1 MAIKTSRYAVVISA
15 MFFVNGA
22 VFANWLP
29 RVDEVR
35 DRIGV
40 TNGGLGVALL
50 GGGLGGVLASF
61 VIAALLARF
70 SALAVLRVS
79 STLLAL
85 AFPILALVPSQSTLL
100 LLVALF
106 GFLDV
111 FCDLSMN
118 AEAAAVQ
125 QVTANSIMQ
134 RVHGMWSLGFLTG
147 AVVGWAASVANVP
160 LGVHLT
166 LATVVLLVVTHVAIF
181 QLRGLD
187 VEPQTVTSPT
197 TVRFS
202 AAVLS
207 IVLLSLA
214 TAAFEITP
222 NEWSAVALR
231 DQFNAGNLKGA
242 GPVAFAVAMLIGRL
256 RGDALIDRRGPQ
268 VLLRNALAVTGAGM
282 LIVVVAPHSLVALC
296 GFFIWGLGVSVM
308 FPQLYL
314 MAATSHSTNAGAGL
328 AAMALAQRT
337 GFLSTTVSVGYLSEA
352 TSIRVTFLALFV
364 VATVLFAIGLVRY
377 RSNSANAILG

>member
-1 MAIKTSRYAVVISA
+1 
-15 MFFVNGA
+15 
-22 VFANWLP
+22 L
-29 RVDEVR
+29 
-35 DRIGV
+35 RI
-40 TNGGLGVALL
+40 
-50 GGGLGGVLASF
+50 
-61 VIAALLARF
+61 
-70 SALAVLRVS
+70 S

-85 AFPILALVPSQSTLL
+85 AFPLLALVPSQATLL
-100 LLVALF
+100 LLIALF

-125 QVTANSIMQ
+125 RVTKNSIMQ

-166 LATVVLLVVTHVAIF
+166 VTTVVLLVVTHVAIF
-181 QLRGLD
+181 QLRGLE
-187 VEPQTVTSPT
+187 VEPQSFTSPT

-202 AAVLS
+202 SAVVS
-207 IVLLSLA
+207 IVLLALA

-242 GPVAFAVAMLIGRL
+242 GPVAFAIAMLIGRL

-268 VLLRNALAVTGAGM
+268 VLLRNALVVTGVGI
-282 LIVVVAPHSLVALC
+282 LIVVIAPHALVALA
-296 GFFIWGLGVSVM
+296 GFFVWGLGVSVM

-352 TSIRVTFLALFV
+352 TSIRTTFFVLFV
-364 VATVLFAIGLVRY
+364 VATIVFQVGLARY
-377 RSNSANAILG
+377 RTNSTTAILD

>member
-1 MAIKTSRYAVVISA
+1 MATKNSRYAVVISA

-61 VIAALLARF
+61 VIAALLIRF

-125 QVTANSIMQ
+125 RVTTNSIMQ

-166 LATVVLLVVTHVAIF
+166 VTTIVLLVVTHVAIF

-222 NEWSAVALR
+222 
-231 DQFNAGNLKGA
+231 
-242 GPVAFAVAMLIGRL
+242 
-256 RGDALIDRRGPQ
+256 
-268 VLLRNALAVTGAGM
+268 
-282 LIVVVAPHSLVALC
+282 
-296 GFFIWGLGVSVM
+296 
-308 FPQLYL
+308 
-314 MAATSHSTNAGAGL
+314 
-328 AAMALAQRT
+328 
-337 GFLSTTVSVGYLSEA
+337 
-352 TSIRVTFLALFV
+352 
-364 VATVLFAIGLVRY
+364 
-377 RSNSANAILG
+377 